1 MSRRGKKRHG
11 TQKKPFTGRETPVS
25 PPWGLGHFLLPS
37 ILLRDLG
44 LSWAECSSAHPT
56 RSLTLSFRKQRPR
69 QPQSAASPWAP
80 ALERGTLPPTPPF
93 RLSPGRPPSQQ
104 PRQFRRPLG
113 ADNSPCLA
121 LCPLFLSLFVGF
133 IIFVTGGAT
142 RDGLCLQ
149 GDLAGGEMIRKA
161 TVLPSSLGM

>member
-1 MSRRGKKRHG
+1 MGPRRNPSLGD
-11 TQKKPFTGRETPVS
+11 ETPVS

-37 ILLRDLG
+37 MLLRELG
-44 LSWAECSSAHPT
+44 LSWAECSRAYPT
-56 RSLTLSFRKQRPR
+56 RSLTMGFRKQRPR
-69 QPQSAASPWAP
+69 EPQSTACPWAP
-80 ALERGTLPPTPPF
+80 ALERGTLPPHATIQA
-93 RLSPGRPPSQQ
+93 LSRKTSLAAATAVQAA
-104 PRQFRRPLG
+104 LG